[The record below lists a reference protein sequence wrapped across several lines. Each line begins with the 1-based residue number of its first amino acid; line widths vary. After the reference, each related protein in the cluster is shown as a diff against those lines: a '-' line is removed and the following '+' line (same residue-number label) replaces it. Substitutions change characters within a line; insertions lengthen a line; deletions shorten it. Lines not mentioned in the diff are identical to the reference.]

1 MQVIKRDEYTCDR
14 TGHYF
19 PITYDLE
26 HELYGDVYDQF
37 VKRYIEENTSVYR
50 IDDKQ
55 NLAFKRYEDGME
67 DPIDMPSY
75 AMYHLNRLRKTNS
88 VTESTKLVFMDLTAE
103 EIAASFV
110 RFTDPQARE

>member
-1 MQVIKRDEYTCDR
+1 M
-14 TGHYF
+14 
-19 PITYDLE
+19 
-26 HELYGDVYDQF
+26 
-37 VKRYIEENTSVYR
+37 KRYIEENTSVYR